1 MGRRT
6 ILASGKLN
14 ENLSYDYA
22 NHQQVGVSDTQTFGA
37 MIETLETVSRLI
49 TRYAMFEE
57 LYLQRASSVRAE
69 LLEALTILYTEILT
83 VLANANKYFRTSTLS
98 K

>member
-1 MGRRT
+1 M
-6 ILASGKLN
+6 LASGKLN
-14 ENLSYDYA
+14 GNLSYDCADY
-22 NHQQVGVSDTQTFGA
+22 QQLGVSDAQTFGA

-57 LYLQRASSVRAE
+57 LYLRRASAVRAE
-69 LLEALTILYTEILT
+69 LLEALTVLYTEILT